1 MLFKNALICTI
12 DAEAQTV
19 EPFSGHLLINNGRI
33 ERIFS
38 SQETDL
44 SPDET
49 VWDLQGRVLTVPNV
63 NFHEHIYSRLAKGL
77 PTNGPMD
84 NFVHI
89 LQTLWW
95 KLDRFLDLDMVQAS
109 AELAMLEAI
118 RHGVTYLFDH
128 HASPAPGAVKGSL
141 QRIADTL
148 QKAGLRGVLAF
159 EVSDRN
165 GQEISRASIEENLDF
180 IQNHTNAD
188 TKGMMGLHALFTI
201 SDQTLRT
208 IAEQIANQNIGIHIH
223 VAEDRA
229 DVELN
234 REKFQKSLAERLNEF
249 NLLNDRSLLIHGV
262 HLTDDDLKIIVRSGA
277 ALAFNPDS
285 NLNNAVGL
293 PHYASLP
300 EQIPILMGTDG
311 MHASVGRSLKQ
322 IFLLHRHQGN
332 SFEQSFAF
340 VQKIYKDQLQFVLR
354 YFSDFPRLQSGDRA
368 DFVIWEYQP
377 PTPLT
382 SENFFGHYLYGLL
395 ESPPY
400 SVFQAGQQLLHQQ
413 QILIQ
418 DRHSIFEN
426 IQQQGHR
433 LFEIFKN
440 AD

>member
-1 MLFKNALICTI
+1 MIIRNAWICQLDAQDNVRPVFGDLEIADGKIKTITVRPANHFVPLQSKQEI
-12 DAEAQTV
+12 DA
-19 EPFSGHLLINNGRI
+19 H
-33 ERIFS
+33 
-38 SQETDL
+38 
-44 SPDET
+44 
-49 VWDLQGRVLTVPNV
+49 GRVLTTPMV

-77 PTNGPMD
+77 PISGPMT
-84 NFVHI
+84 NFVEI
-89 LQTLWW
+89 LESLWW
-95 KLDRFLDLDMVQAS
+95 KLDRLLDLPMVEAS
-109 AELAMLEAI
+109 AQMATLECLQQ
-118 RHGVTYLFDH
+118 GVTYLFDH
-128 HASPAPGAVKGSL
+128 HASPSAVSGSL
-141 QRIADTL
+141 TTIARVL
-148 QKAGLRGVLAF
+148 QSFNLRSVMAF

-165 GQEISRASIEENLDF
+165 GQEVSRASIEENLDF

-208 IAEQIANQNIGIHIH
+208 IAEQISNQNIGIHIH

-234 REKFQKSLAERLNEF
+234 REKFQKSLAERLDEF

-262 HLTDDDLKIIVRSGA
+262 HLTDDDLKIIARSGA

-293 PHYASLP
+293 PRYASLP

-311 MHASVGRSLKQ
+311 MHANVGRSLKQ

-340 VQKIYKDQLQFVLR
+340 VQKIYKDQLQFVRR
-354 YFSDFPRLQSGDRA
+354 YFADFPRLQSGDRA

-395 ESPPY
+395 ETPPY

>member
-1 MLFKNALICTI
+1 MIIRNAWICQLDAQDNVRPVFGDLEIADGKIKTITARPANRFVPLQSKQEI
-12 DAEAQTV
+12 DA
-19 EPFSGHLLINNGRI
+19 H
-33 ERIFS
+33 
-38 SQETDL
+38 
-44 SPDET
+44 
-49 VWDLQGRVLTVPNV
+49 GRVLTTPMV

-77 PTNGPMD
+77 PISGPMT
-84 NFVHI
+84 NFVEI
-89 LQTLWW
+89 LESLWW
-95 KLDRFLDLDMVQAS
+95 KLDRLLDLPMVEAS
-109 AELAMLEAI
+109 AQMAALECLQQ
-118 RHGVTYLFDH
+118 GVTYLFDH
-128 HASPAPGAVKGSL
+128 HASPSAVSGSL
-141 QRIADTL
+141 ATIARVL
-148 QKAGLRGVLAF
+148 QSFNLRSVMAF

-262 HLTDDDLKIIVRSGA
+262 HLTDDDLKIIARSGA

-293 PHYASLP
+293 PRYASLP

-311 MHASVGRSLKQ
+311 MHANVGRSLKQ

-340 VQKIYKDQLQFVLR
+340 VQKIYKDQLQFVRR

>member
-1 MLFKNALICTI
+1 MIIRNAWICQLDAQDNVRPIFGDLEIANGKIKTIIVRPANRFVHLQSKQEI
-12 DAEAQTV
+12 DA
-19 EPFSGHLLINNGRI
+19 H
-33 ERIFS
+33 
-38 SQETDL
+38 
-44 SPDET
+44 
-49 VWDLQGRVLTVPNV
+49 GRVLTTPMV

-77 PTNGPMD
+77 PISGPMT
-84 NFVHI
+84 NFVEI
-89 LQTLWW
+89 LESLWW
-95 KLDRFLDLDMVQAS
+95 KLDRLLDLPMVEAS
-109 AELAMLEAI
+109 AQMAAI
-118 RHGVTYLFDH
+118 ECLQQGVTYLFDH
-128 HASPAPGAVKGSL
+128 HASPSAVSGSL
-141 QRIADTL
+141 ATIARVL
-148 QKAGLRGVLAF
+148 QSFNLRSVMAF

-249 NLLNDRSLLIHGV
+249 NLLNDQSLLIHGV
-262 HLTDDDLKIIVRSGA
+262 HLTDDDLKIIARSGF

-311 MHASVGRSLKQ
+311 MHANVGRSLKQ
-322 IFLLHRHQGN
+322 IFLLYRHQGN

-340 VQKIYKDQLQFVLR
+340 VQKIYKDQLQFVRR
-354 YFSDFPRLQSGDRA
+354 YFADFPRLQSGDRA

-395 ESPPY
+395 ESSPY